1 MASEAHELNE
11 PAGTGHARPGPA
23 RFWLAN
29 VRDLLGVLVGVLAAA
44 AVIVAGINHATAGLD
59 ARMLSMES
67 RFQEMDVRWNTRL
80 REMDIRW
87 DDRLQ
92 AMDIR
97 WDDRLQAME
106 SRWNARARTM
116 EQRLREDIAGVREE
130 VAGVR
135 EDIAGVRKDVR
146 EDVAGVRGDVTQLGE
161 RLARV
166 ETIVGDIRNR
176 QEPVA
181 EVP

>member
-11 PAGTGHARPGPA
+11 PAGAGHARPGPA

-80 REMDIRW
+80 
-87 DDRLQ
+87 Q

-116 EQRLREDIAGVREE
+116 EQRLREDIAG
-130 VAGVR
+130 
-135 EDIAGVRKDVR
+135 VR

>member
-80 REMDIRW
+80 
-87 DDRLQ
+87 Q

-135 EDIAGVRKDVR
+135 EDVAGVRKDVAGVRKDVR